1 MSLPKLTLSIFILIF
16 VLSTSFIHAQKFK
29 FTEIT
34 KNDLEKTESTI
45 DSTAGVEILEF
56 HKFVYFDVWTH
67 STNLVTK
74 VYKKVKFYNTN
85 AEDLNYATTKIKLYN
100 KGGLKERVNNI
111 KGVTY
116 NLVGDKIVKAELEK
130 SQILSL
136 IKINTMMRWCLHS
149 HKLIRGAL

>member
-116 NLVGDKIVKAELEK
+116 
-130 SQILSL
+130 
-136 IKINTMMRWCLHS
+136 
-149 HKLIRGAL
+149 